1 MFLDQLLNILCR
13 KIYATVNVILQNQ
26 NKIVYHMQHY
36 MICSKVNAICLKMVL
51 QYILEDIIAQKTFR
65 SFLRP
70 LRENRCTVEYYYSQK
85 PFKSNFVKMRMY
97 VCAGVGKMKRRIKS
111 KKPNWLVWQQLQQH
125 RPPWR
130 YWFIFFRNI
139 FTTADATNDSF
150 EQKYEDYI
158 ILRDNSTCNPCT

>member
-1 MFLDQLLNILCR
+1 MSFYRFKIQLDL
-13 KIYATVNVILQNQ
+13 IYSISSFVLKWMLFTLYEVI
-26 NKIVYHMQHY
+26 VHFWY
-36 MICSKVNAICLKMVL
+36 
-51 QYILEDIIAQKTFR
+51 KTFR

-70 LRENRCTVEYYYSQK
+70 LRERSLYGWIWLFTEAIQIEFCKKVRK
-85 PFKSNFVKMRMY
+85 Y

-150 EQKYEDYI
+150 EQKYET
-158 ILRDNSTCNPCT
+158 ILYYGTTAHVPENLIWSHNTNIF